1 VVAVVAMTQPVVVAV
16 VACSL
21 VQHRY
26 FRLRLHIL
34 SPWAQEVLV
43 AAQLHRLG
51 SLVSTAQVL
60 D

>member
-1 VVAVVAMTQPVVVAV
+1 VVAVV

-34 SPWAQEVLV
+34 SPWAQEV
-43 AAQLHRLG
+43 
-51 SLVSTAQVL
+51 
-60 D
+60 